1 MVRISQYLA
10 IMVLVLSVVSIVI
23 GATFIYQAIDKKTWM
38 EEAMRAEKVT
48 LGIPEAEAKAG
59 NVVDTAEEAQT
70 AADTIREHRHSIAP
84 TYEELLGGGKY
95 DPTNPKH
102 LTYSQ
107 AINMENYLYLS
118 VLGFGVV
125 TALSGVG
132 AFMILVGLAFAATGV
147 VLFELARRASWTG

>member
-59 NVVDTAEEAQT
+59 NVVDTAEEAQV
-70 AADTIREHRHSIAP
+70 AADTIREHRRGIAL
-84 TYEELLGGGKY
+84 TYQALLGGGKY
-95 DPTNPKH
+95 DSTNPEH
-102 LTYSQ
+102 LTYTQ
-107 AINMENYLYLS
+107 ALNMENYLYMA
-118 VLGFGVV
+118 VLAFGVTTV
-125 TALSGVG
+125 IIGAGV
-132 AFMILVGLAFAATGV
+132 FMVFVGIAFAATGV
-147 VLFELARRASWTG
+147 VLLELAKRIQ

>member
-1 MVRISQYLA
+1 MLRISRYLA
-10 IMVLVLSVVSIVI
+10 IVVLVLSVVSVAI
-23 GATFIYQAIDKKTWM
+23 GGIFIYQALDKQAWM
-38 EEAMRAEKVT
+38 EKAMQTEKVT
-48 LGIPEAEAKAG
+48 FGIPEAEAEAG
-59 NVVDTAEEAQT
+59 NVIDTSEEAQA

-84 TYEELLGGGKY
+84 TYQELLGGKQY
-95 DPTNPKH
+95 DPTNPKQ

-125 TALSGVG
+125 TALIGVG

-147 VLFELARRASWTG
+147 VLLELAKRVH

>member
-1 MVRISQYLA
+1 MLRISKYLA
-10 IMVLVLSVVSIVI
+10 IVVLVLSVVSIAI
-23 GATFIYQAIDKKTWM
+23 GATFIYQAVEKKTWI
-38 EEAMRAEKVT
+38 EEAMRVEKVT
-48 LGIPEAEAKAG
+48 FGIPEAAAKAG
-59 NVVDTAEEAQT
+59 DVIDTSKEAQA

-118 VLGFGVV
+118 VLGFGII

-132 AFMILVGLAFAATGV
+132 TFMILVGLAFAATGV
-147 VLFELARRASWTG
+147 VLLELAKRVH